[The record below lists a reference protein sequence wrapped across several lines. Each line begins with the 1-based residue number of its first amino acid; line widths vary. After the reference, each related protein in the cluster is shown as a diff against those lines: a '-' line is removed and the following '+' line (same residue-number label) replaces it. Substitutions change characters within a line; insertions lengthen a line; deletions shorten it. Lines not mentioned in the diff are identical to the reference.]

1 MDEPLKVIVYSPPP
15 GDAARP
21 LLRACDQI
29 LPPGTLD
36 LVASIDELMA
46 RFQQRHDEVIAAV
59 LIPQDRQRLLL
70 IEALRQHLA
79 DTRLILVLPD
89 RDELTLAAAHRLRP
103 RFLTYANA
111 DPGEAAS
118 VLKKLLGVAR
128 GS

>member
-1 MDEPLKVIVYSPPP
+1 MGDSAKIVVYAPPP
-15 GDAARP
+15 GETGAP
-21 LLRACDQI
+21 LLRACEQV

-36 LVASIDELMA
+36 LVVSIDELVA
-46 RFQQRHDEVIAAV
+46 RFQQPHDEVIAAV

-70 IEALRQHLA
+70 IEALRQHLG

-89 RDELTLAAAHRLRP
+89 TDELTLAAAHRLRP

-111 DPGEAAS
+111 DLREAAA
-118 VLKKLLGVAR
+118 VLKKMLGAAR